1 MAPALPGLEEQ
12 VARGA
17 ARVLNDAR
25 LKSVLIEVCMYQDVA
40 SRVKSLFFAAGWTLH
55 NADVIDYTEGKVQNL
70 IFTR

>member
-1 MAPALPGLEEQ
+1 MDGLEEQ
-12 VARGA
+12 VVRGA
-17 ARVLNDAR
+17 TRVLADAR

-40 SRVKSLFFAAGWTLH
+40 SRIKALFFEAGWTLH